1 MARVLGGCGDTGWDS
16 ATFFRKPV
24 DVVGRNSGYT
34 YSDLQESRQ
43 ARPFSDSDL
52 VDASG
57 SCPAAAAPPAA
68 AGGPAGGPGAPRTY
82 TAALRGGVGL
92 GMTECEVVT
101 RAGPPNSVQLGRNP
115 NGDRTAILSYQ
126 SGPRPGVYHFER
138 GRLMQMDRVEVAPPP
153 PPKKPA
159 KTKKRPAANHAA
171 QSMIRKMPALGLD
184 PRVDTGFPKRS
195 CSIKNARAQIASIRS
210 DCALAASQDL
220 RSLDPA
226 DQ

>member
-1 MARVLGGCGDTGWDS
+1 MYLGSVRSGLLAALAMASLLGGCGDTGWD
-16 ATFFRKPV
+16 AGTLFRKPI

-43 ARPFSDSDL
+43 SRPVSDSDL

-57 SCPAAAAPPAA
+57 SCPAAAAPQAA
-68 AGGPAGGPGAPRTY
+68 AGGPAGGPGVPAAGAP
-82 TAALRGGVGL
+82 ALGEGVGL

-153 PPKKPA
+153 PPPKKPA
-159 KTKKRPAANHAA
+159 KTKKPPAANHAA
-171 QSMIRKMPALGLD
+171 
-184 PRVDTGFPKRS
+184 
-195 CSIKNARAQIASIRS
+195 
-210 DCALAASQDL
+210 
-220 RSLDPA
+220 
-226 DQ
+226 